1 MPLMIKAQGRD
12 KTTIQVVMAANAHRR
27 KDLDSSKSSQ
37 KSQASPGVEE
47 EPSLNMDTFLNR
59 GHEKEW
65 EVIYT

>member
-1 MPLMIKAQGRD
+1 MHLIIKAQGRD

-27 KDLDSSKSSQ
+27 KPSQ

-59 GHEKEW
+59 GHEKE
-65 EVIYT
+65 T